1 MASFHILTQYYRFMT
16 PQLRSFKLD
25 GNHTKTYNS
34 YKPKEGTGNPMIPHK
49 FNAKLVILAVIGMI
63 LFIGSAQVTSL
74 SQDDSMQTE
83 MGSPLVSKEQAKTAA
98 IAYIQSQ
105 FTSLIPSEATITYES
120 NKTLSGYLQKH
131 KLTKLYKAE
140 FNKRYPLDFWQIQ
153 IWDELSA
160 KRYLVDVGLE
170 QPNVVGWS
178 AIQDKMQT
186 DEEKAALL
194 TEAQAFELAKNFAKK
209 EGYVLADFHS
219 RPVVYKS
226 NALLFEFENSKAKIG
241 DAKQILSIGVSGN
254 QVTSYHVD
262 FEVPAADS
270 VWMNKQDTYAQ
281 WLSLV
286 SLVFMLIFAI
296 TAIVISIRKR
306 KLVSF
311 SRGWL
316 LTGIFLVISF
326 VGAFNTLPSAG
337 MNLGEKNATVYLI
350 VYLIFTLGIN
360 FLLAATVY
368 FTLITG
374 VYMWQQKGWNAWPRW
389 KETRFG
395 AEVFYGMGRGYLL
408 CIFILGVQQ
417 VLFLFAGKTFHSFA
431 INDPSQSEYNML
443 WPTLLPTMAWMA
455 AISEEIIFRLFAIV
469 LFQKLLRIRFL
480 AILIPSVIWAL
491 GHTAY
496 SIYPS
501 YTRLF
506 EVTILG
512 FIFSYTFLRYG
523 LITAIFTHAIMDSL
537 LMGLSLLYS
546 AENSSY
552 VFMGIFY
559 IILPAII
566 AYLIRFIRRKDRQP
580 QFHLTPEN
588 LQ

>member
-1 MASFHILTQYYRFMT
+1 MALIHILSQSDRFMT
-16 PQLRSFKLD
+16 TQLRSLKLD
-25 GNHTKTYNS
+25 GNRTKTYNS
-34 YKPKEGTGNPMIPHK
+34 YKPKEGAGNPMIPHK
-49 FNAKLVILAVIGMI
+49 FNAKLVMLAVIGLI
-63 LFIGSAQVTSL
+63 LFFGSAQVTSL
-74 SQDDSMQTE
+74 TQDDSMQTE
-83 MGSPLVSKEQAKTAA
+83 LGSPLVSKEQAQTTA
-98 IAYIQSQ
+98 IAYLQSR
-105 FTSLIPSEATITYES
+105 FTSFIASETTITYES

-131 KLTKLYKAE
+131 KLTKLYKTN
-140 FNKRYPLDFWQIQ
+140 FNKRYPLDYWQVQ
-153 IWDELSA
+153 IWDELSGT
-160 KRYLVDVGLE
+160 RYRVEVGLE
-170 QPNVVGWS
+170 LPTVAGWS
-178 AIQDKMQT
+178 TINDNLPT
-186 DEEKAALL
+186 LEETANHS
-194 TEAQAFELAKNFAKK
+194 TESNAFQIAKDFVQK
-209 EGYVLADFHS
+209 EGYTLAELHS

-226 NALLFEFENSKAKIG
+226 NGALLFEFESLTVKIG
-241 DAKQILSIGVSGN
+241 DAKQILNIGVLSN
-254 QVTSYHVD
+254 EVTSYQVD
-262 FEVPAADS
+262 FEVPAADA

-316 LTGIFLVISF
+316 LTGIFLLISF
-326 VGAFNTLPSAG
+326 VGTFNTLPSAG
-337 MNLGEKNATVYLI
+337 MNLGEKNATVYLV

-374 VYMWQQKGWNAWPRW
+374 VYMWQEKGWNAWPRW
-389 KETRFG
+389 KESRFG
-395 AEVFYGMGRGYLL
+395 TEVFYGMGRGYLL

-417 VLFLFAGKTFHSFA
+417 ALFLFAGKTFHSFA

-443 WPTLLPTMAWMA
+443 WPTLFPTMAWMA
-455 AISEEIIFRLFAIV
+455 AISEEIIFRLFAIS

-480 AILIPSVIWAL
+480 AILIPSVVWAL

-506 EVTILG
+506 EVTVLG

-537 LMGLSLLYS
+537 LMGISLLYS

-552 VFMGIFY
+552 VLMGVFY
-559 IILPAII
+559 IVLPAII
-566 AYLIRFIRRKDRQP
+566 AYVIRFIKRKDKK
-580 QFHLTPEN
+580 N
-588 LQ
+588 LAVP